1 MKNRIRC
8 LICLLAVIA
17 LSAALFAVAAASG
30 FESEEVTSGT
40 VGDEPVVSQTEQI
53 PEWAT
58 RPAQERPELT
68 EEDLYYMN
76 LRIDEPQA

>member
-1 MKNRIRC
+1 LKNRNRS
-8 LICLLAVIA
+8 LLYVIAVIV

-30 FESEEVTSGT
+30 YEFKEEPSEAVQDEITVTQSEEV
-40 VGDEPVVSQTEQI
+40 

-58 RPAQERPELT
+58 RPAQERPEPT

-76 LRIDEPQA
+76 LRIDEPM